1 MTNSTPDKGA
11 ATALVFQAPPSLPDT
26 DTDSGWDPDQDS
38 GWDPDRDHDHG
49 SVGQRADSRRDD
61 RPSGPS
67 GNGARHAGG
76 PLRMLRGARAAAA
89 GMKISDDQIRAV
101 LEDPQDVQPDPNQ
114 PTRTRLQRDGVTVTQ
129 GNDGMILRV
138 TRKR

>member
-1 MTNSTPDKGA
+1 MTDRTAKGGT
-11 ATALVFQAPPSLPDT
+11 TALTFQAPPPVPDAEHDVSHEAAGRPT
-26 DTDSGWDPDQDS
+26 SSGRS
-38 GWDPDRDHDHG
+38 
-49 SVGQRADSRRDD
+49 QRGGTAS
-61 RPSGPS
+61 
-67 GNGARHAGG
+67 AAGG
-76 PLRMLRGARAAAA
+76 SLRMLKGARAAAA

-114 PTRTRLQRDGVTVTQ
+114 PTRTRLQRDGLTVTT